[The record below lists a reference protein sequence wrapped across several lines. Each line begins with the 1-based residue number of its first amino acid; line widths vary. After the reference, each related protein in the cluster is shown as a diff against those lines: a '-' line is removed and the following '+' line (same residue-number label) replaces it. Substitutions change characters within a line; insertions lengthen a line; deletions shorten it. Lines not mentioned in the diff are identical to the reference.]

1 MTRLCSFKIDLRKL
15 LLFKLIAPGG
25 PKVKYYQADYKLG
38 LVFGEDLVVK
48 VMSEANEVASITVKY
63 K

>member
-1 MTRLCSFKIDLRKL
+1 MDLRKL

-25 PKVKYYQADYKLG
+25 SKVKYYQADYKLG